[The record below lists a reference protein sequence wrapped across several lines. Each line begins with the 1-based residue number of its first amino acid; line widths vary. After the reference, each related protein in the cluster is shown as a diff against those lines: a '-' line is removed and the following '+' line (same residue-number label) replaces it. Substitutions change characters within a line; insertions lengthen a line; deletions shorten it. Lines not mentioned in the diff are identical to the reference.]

1 MWKRD
6 CRDRPCEKS
15 FFQKTQLSAP
25 EVNYGDTGFSAS
37 SDSARASTEV
47 TSIEQEKSHTAGKP
61 EISSERDNPLTTR
74 EC

>member
-47 TSIEQEKSHTAGKP
+47 TSIEQEKSHY
-61 EISSERDNPLTTR
+61 SRQTR
-74 EC
+74 NLIRKGQPIDH